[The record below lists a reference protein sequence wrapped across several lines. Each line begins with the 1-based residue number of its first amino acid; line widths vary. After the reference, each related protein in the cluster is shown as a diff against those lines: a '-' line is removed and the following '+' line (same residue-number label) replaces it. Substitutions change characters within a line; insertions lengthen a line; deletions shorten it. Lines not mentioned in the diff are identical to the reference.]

1 MEQNQN
7 NVIDLRALWKKIK
20 ERRRL
25 FYITLPVAFVLSSL
39 YIICIPRSYDTNVKL
54 APEMENPMSGGTLGS
69 LASSF
74 GFDLSNLE
82 STDAISPLL
91 YPDLMDDN
99 GFVSKFFNFK
109 VTSADGKINTNYH
122 DYLRDHQKAAW
133 WAYVIEWVKGLFPK
147 SQEEGVASGDGDYNP
162 YVLSRDESNLIKKI
176 QGNVKFS
183 TDKKTGVITIQVR
196 DQDKLICKTVAD
208 SACSQL
214 QKFITNYRT
223 NKARIDLDYYTKL
236 AADAKHSYE
245 RARQLYGSYSD
256 RNMDVVLESYRA
268 KQEDLE
274 NDMQLKFNTY
284 STLNTQLQAAK
295 AKVQERTPAF
305 TVIKGA
311 EVPVKPSAP
320 KRMIFVLGAT
330 FLAFVGTLLY
340 SLKDILLKD

>member
-1 MEQNQN
+1 MEQNK
-7 NVIDLRALWKKIK
+7 VIDLRALWKKIK

-39 YIICIPRSYDTNVKL
+39 YIICIPRSYDTDVKL
-54 APEMENPMSGGTLGS
+54 APEVENSLPGGALGS

-99 GFVSKFFNFK
+99 GFVSKFFDFR
-109 VTSADGKINTNYH
+109 VTSADGEISTNYH
-122 DYLRDHQKAAW
+122 DYLLKHQKAAW
-133 WAYVIEWVKGLFPK
+133 WVHVMEWMNNLFPK
-147 SQEEGVASGDGDYNP
+147 KEEEAVAGGDGGFNP
-162 YVLSRDESNLIKKI
+162 YVLSRNEDDLIKKI
-176 QGNVKFS
+176 QGNVKLT
-183 TDKKTGVITIQVR
+183 TDKKTGVITIKVH

-208 SACSQL
+208 SACSLL
-214 QKFITNYRT
+214 QTFITNYRT
-223 NKARIDLDYYTKL
+223 NKARIDLEYYTKL
-236 AADAKHSYE
+236 AADAKQSYE

-320 KRMIFVLGAT
+320 KRMIFVLGVT
-330 FLAFVGTLLY
+330 FLAFVGTILY